1 MRKILFLVSLTLV
14 FFFTGCN
21 FSTIANSSESIV
33 ITLPEWPPE
42 DFLSASYPALSR
54 WKISVTS
61 ADSHYHFYTKE
72 NQLYLTVKRN
82 RPLCILAQ
90 PVTQMADNKECAF
103 FKPAGLIYPW
113 NSGNYKAS
121 WEQGFLSDVMTK
133 LFIDSKENCIAPEE
147 TEYLAASFNWKK
159 AQKIIEDKIKEENS
173 SVFYNPWLINYE
185 AFLQNLSVSQFKQ
198 SLLNITGTVSLTLPT
213 APESTVFSSFI
224 PENAKKQPD
233 NRFSVRKN
241 QPALFY
247 YGNDRGVLILYKSEK
262 NISLEPVYMPIY
274 IEEI

>member
-1 MRKILFLVSLTLV
+1 MRKILFLVIIIVSILC
-14 FFFTGCN
+14 GC
-21 FSTIANSSESIV
+21 SATAGIKDTEE
-33 ITLPEWPPE
+33 ITVQLPQWPPQAP
-42 DFLSASYPALSR
+42 DSASYPALSR
-54 WKISVTS
+54 WKISVTT
-61 ADSHYHFYTKE
+61 ADSHYSFFTRETRLK
-72 NQLYLTVKRN
+72 LCVSKN
-82 RPLCILAQ
+82 RPLCITAQ
-90 PVTQMADNKECAF
+90 PLTIMADDKECAF
-103 FKPAGLIYPW
+103 FKPAGFIYPW
-113 NSGNYKAS
+113 NNGCSEAS

-133 LFIDSKENCIAPEE
+133 LFKDSKENCIAPEE

-159 AQKIIEDKIKEENS
+159 AQKVIDEKISDEAS

-185 AFLQNLSVSQFKQ
+185 AFLQNLSVSQLKQ

-213 APESTVFSSFI
+213 VPESTVFSSFI

-233 NRFSVRKN
+233 NRFSIRKN
-241 QPALFY
+241 QPSLFY